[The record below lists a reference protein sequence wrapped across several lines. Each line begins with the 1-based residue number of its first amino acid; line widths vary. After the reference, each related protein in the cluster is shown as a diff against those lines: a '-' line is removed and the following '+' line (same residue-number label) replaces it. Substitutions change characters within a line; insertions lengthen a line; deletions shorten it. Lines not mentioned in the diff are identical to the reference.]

1 MKSKRVSGHVNI
13 HRGLIVTLCLIMEF
27 DIGQCDAIFCVNVPS
42 LHMDAANKI
51 WNFLQVNDRLIKVS
65 MSARRGYKKKCTLI
79 IRYLNLT
86 VRKTRL
92 DTLNMLICGASFFSI
107 FILEWKYLKIF
118 CQLKHWIQHYAGII
132 NTS

>member
-1 MKSKRVSGHVNI
+1 MKSKQVSGHVNI

-27 DIGQCDAIFCVNVPS
+27 DIGQCDARFCVNVPS
-42 LHMDAANKI
+42 LHMDAASKI

-65 MSARRGYKKKCTLI
+65 MSARRGYKRKCTLI

-92 DTLNMLICGASFFSI
+92 DILIMLICGAPF
-107 FILEWKYLKIF
+107 LEFLF
-118 CQLKHWIQHYAGII
+118 
-132 NTS
+132 

>member
-27 DIGQCDAIFCVNVPS
+27 DIGQCDARFCVNVPS
-42 LHMDAANKI
+42 LHMDAASKI

-65 MSARRGYKKKCTLI
+65 MSARRGYKRKCTLI
-79 IRYLNLT
+79 IRYLINNLT

-92 DTLNMLICGASFFSI
+92 DILIMLICGAPF
-107 FILEWKYLKIF
+107 LEFLF
-118 CQLKHWIQHYAGII
+118 
-132 NTS
+132 